1 LVHGFGIEPERA
13 LEILTANYNH
23 RCVPPWTEKEL
34 AHKIRDAAVKEHQ
47 QPYGWLRNTDRFDA
61 RGVDLTSFYRNM
73 GVSEHHKLK
82 EQPANAEAAGSVAE
96 ATCSAFVPNPLSV
109 RQLLGDYPELRQ
121 PLIHGLLRRGETMNV
136 IASPKMG
143 KSWLTTDLALALATG
158 RSWLDTFET
167 VHGDVLIIDNELHP
181 ETTSN
186 RIPKVAEARQIPVEE
201 IADHVYVENLRG
213 RLKDILSLGGYFQAT
228 PPGRYSVIIL
238 DALYRF
244 LPRDTDENDNGTMA
258 GIYNYLDLHA
268 ARYGVIF

>member
-1 LVHGFGIEPERA
+1 
-13 LEILTANYNH
+13 
-23 RCVPPWTEKEL
+23 
-34 AHKIRDAAVKEHQ
+34 
-47 QPYGWLRNTDRFDA
+47 
-61 RGVDLTSFYRNM
+61 
-73 GVSEHHKLK
+73 
-82 EQPANAEAAGSVAE
+82 
-96 ATCSAFVPNPLSV
+96 
-109 RQLLGDYPELRQ
+109 
-121 PLIHGLLRRGETMNV
+121 
-136 IASPKMG
+136 MG